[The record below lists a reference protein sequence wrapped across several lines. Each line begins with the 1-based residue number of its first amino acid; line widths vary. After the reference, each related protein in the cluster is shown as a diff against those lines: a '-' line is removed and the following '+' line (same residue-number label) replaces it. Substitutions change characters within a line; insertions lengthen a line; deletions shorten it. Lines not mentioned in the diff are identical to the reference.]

1 MPQVRQFSFQVY
13 PWSPKGRDESLPPLA
28 KKPLLHEGEIY
39 VQVIPQE
46 GNITWTKATPI
57 QPR

>member
-1 MPQVRQFSFQVY
+1 MSKVSFQVS
-13 PWSPKGRDESLPPLA
+13 PWKPRGRDESLPPLA
-28 KKPLLHEGEIY
+28 KKPLLNTGEVH

-57 QPR
+57 SPH